1 MDVYRQV
8 DSGSFCTPQKIYHG
22 VHANEICRSCGVN
35 FKISGKTSSFNLVS
49 KKTDKKWVDY
59 LDRLSCDAK
68 DLKEYSGKSGFSTV
82 ICRPCSRKLD
92 RFIKTL
98 DEIED
103 FQISYERV
111 LKLQDEHIR
120 IKRMAKSPLVLEEPR
135 QKRRQCTPKAE
146 SPSVRSGIPVQSP
159 AGKENQTATRI
170 LYPIVP
176 RPVLQLL
183 VLTSLLR
190 PVFVQQMPFTGVS
203 IQAFTDHHGNINED
217 KVNKVE
223 VCKGLLV

>member
-1 MDVYRQV
+1 M
-8 DSGSFCTPQKIYHG
+8 
-22 VHANEICRSCGVN
+22 
-35 FKISGKTSSFNLVS
+35 
-49 KKTDKKWVDY
+49 
-59 LDRLSCDAK
+59 
-68 DLKEYSGKSGFSTV
+68 

-98 DEIED
+98 DEIKD
-103 FQISYERV
+103 FKTSHKRV

-120 IKRMAKSPLVLEEPR
+120 IKQMAKSPLVLEEPR
-135 QKRRQCTPKAE
+135 QKRRQCTPKAK

-170 LYPIVP
+170 LHPIVS
-176 RPVLQLL
+176 RPVLQPL

-203 IQAFTDHHGNINED
+203 NQVFTDHHGNIYED
-217 KVNKVE
+217 KVNKVK
-223 VCKGLLV
+223 VRKGLSV